1 MSKFA
6 DTWKNNTGES
16 VGKTAAW
23 WTSVP
28 LRLFVAGVA
37 IIVIFR
43 FVLPQVLS
51 PLYRAACASVD
62 QQLGAGLTCQILDWL
77 SVGKTAIGEGL
88 QSILPE
94 SGGGGP
100 DTLPEFSVVEY
111 QFEAPIQVELLGES
125 ANVYLQPN
133 GTLIGVWTLQNNG
146 KTITALARAD
156 TNDVTWLKIP
166 WSTSFGWIVA
176 SGVNQTQLPTVEK
189 LEQESLA
196 DIGPWDEIPE
206 HLLDTGPVVESG
218 SYEDQS
224 ALTAWNIL
232 RGQPT
237 RGSYTLS
244 ISREELAVLEALA
257 ELGDQWQMLAKS
269 VIAGLNT
276 FENEW
281 SNLRYREMNINE
293 ADNELATTVKKI
305 NGANVT
311 VQISAIGDK
320 GWLDIGSH
328 SVFVVGVL
336 TFGKNT
342 INLQIPNNDIM
353 IWVIRSGYSNSD
365 IQPGLVLGGK

>member
-1 MSKFA
+1 M
-6 DTWKNNTGES
+6 
-16 VGKTAAW
+16 
-23 WTSVP
+23 
-28 LRLFVAGVA
+28 
-37 IIVIFR
+37 
-43 FVLPQVLS
+43 
-51 PLYRAACASVD
+51 
-62 QQLGAGLTCQILDWL
+62 
-77 SVGKTAIGEGL
+77 
-88 QSILPE
+88 
-94 SGGGGP
+94 
-100 DTLPEFSVVEY
+100 
-111 QFEAPIQVELLGES
+111 
-125 ANVYLQPN
+125 
-133 GTLIGVWTLQNNG
+133 
-146 KTITALARAD
+146 
-156 TNDVTWLKIP
+156 
-166 WSTSFGWIVA
+166 
-176 SGVNQTQLPTVEK
+176 
-189 LEQESLA
+189 A